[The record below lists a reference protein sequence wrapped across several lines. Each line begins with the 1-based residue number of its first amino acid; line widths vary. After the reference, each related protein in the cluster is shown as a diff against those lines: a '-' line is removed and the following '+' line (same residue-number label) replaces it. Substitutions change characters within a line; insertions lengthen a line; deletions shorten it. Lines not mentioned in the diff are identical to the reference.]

1 MTSARWKQIAASLQ
15 DKEYRQAFVSAQI
28 SNGLPFQ
35 IRTTREDRGWTQGEL
50 AERAGM
56 SQEAVSRL
64 ESFTYG
70 KFTLSTLK
78 RLAAALDV
86 ALIVRFV
93 PFSELVDWS
102 ANLAPADLSVPDFDH
117 DPGFSARLSSA
128 TSGALDLQIFE
139 TATSSERG
147 WSFRSAVTSDIPSS
161 TMSMQRVPE
170 DGIRAA

>member
-15 DKEYRQAFVSAQI
+15 DREYRQAFVSAQI
-28 SNGLPFQ
+28 SSGLPFQ

-50 AERAGM
+50 AERVGM
-56 SQEAVSRL
+56 SQEAISRL
-64 ESFTYG
+64 ESFSYG

-78 RLAAALDV
+78 RLAAAFDV

-102 ANLAPADLSVPDFDH
+102 ANLTPQDLAVPAFDH
-117 DPGFSARLSSA
+117 DPGLSTRLSGA
-128 TSGALDLQIFE
+128 TAGAFELQIVEADASFE
-139 TATSSERG
+139 PG
-147 WSFRSAVTSDIPSS
+147 WSFRAAVSSGIPSS
-161 TMSMQRVPE
+161 TIGMQRVPE